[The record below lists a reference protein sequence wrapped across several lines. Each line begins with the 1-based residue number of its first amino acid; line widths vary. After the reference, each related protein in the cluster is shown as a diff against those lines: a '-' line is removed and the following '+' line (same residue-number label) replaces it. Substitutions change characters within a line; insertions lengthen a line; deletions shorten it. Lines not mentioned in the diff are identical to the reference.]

1 MALCDCEK
9 RKRTHRRYCSCSKPF
24 TIALHMLAETALW
37 VEFKP
42 LVERLHS
49 FQFVSPGCD
58 MPDGLPRHVLKQPGP
73 IERIT

>member
-1 MALCDCEK
+1 
-9 RKRTHRRYCSCSKPF
+9 
-24 TIALHMLAETALW
+24 MLAETALW